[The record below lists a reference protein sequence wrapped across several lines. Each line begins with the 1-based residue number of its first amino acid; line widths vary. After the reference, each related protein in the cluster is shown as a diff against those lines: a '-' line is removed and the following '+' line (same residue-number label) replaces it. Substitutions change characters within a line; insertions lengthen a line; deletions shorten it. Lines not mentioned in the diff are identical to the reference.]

1 MRRVGVLLAMLLV
14 VGCGLAWTLGA
25 KARAGRG
32 ENPGPAV
39 RSRRHP
45 PDEVPSSPRPHAD
58 HRPEAL
64 VVAPTGVG
72 APGGTL
78 QAPGRIN
85 RWERVEG
92 LPRPI
97 AVFDT
102 VFWEPED
109 TRRLRA
115 VISNTG
121 AVRGKT
127 VLEIGTGTGLLS
139 LCCLRAGA
147 AKVVATDIN
156 PAAVSN
162 AIYNARLLGLA
173 DRLEVRLVPPHRP
186 EAYSVV
192 GESEKFD
199 LIISNPP
206 WENARPESIDK
217 YAYFD
222 PDFQLLRSLLA
233 GVEDH
238 LSPGGVGVVS
248 YGSVDAI
255 RTLQRLAP
263 QFGLETR
270 AWDRRSLQG
279 VPGVFLPG
287 MLIEIVP
294 QPTSPAGPLPSTS
307 PNSSPATPTR
317 NASEG
322 SAYASPRLR
331 FGLVS
336 TLHHQFLGVL

>member
-14 VGCGLAWTLGA
+14 VVCSLAWTLGA
-25 KARAGRG
+25 KARAGRR
-32 ENPGPAV
+32 NSPGLALRSRHHLPAV
-39 RSRRHP
+39 
-45 PDEVPSSPRPHAD
+45 VPSSPPSPTD
-58 HRPEAL
+58 YRPEAPAI
-64 VVAPTGVG
+64 APTGV
-72 APGGTL
+72 AAQDGTL

-115 VISNTG
+115 MITDTG

-147 AKVVATDIN
+147 EKVVATDIN
-156 PAAVSN
+156 PAAAPN
-162 AIYNARLLGLA
+162 AVYNARLLGLA
-173 DRLEVRLVPPHRP
+173 DRLEVRLVPLHRP

-233 GVEDH
+233 GLEDH
-238 LSPGGVGVVS
+238 LNPGGVGVVS

-255 RTLQRLAP
+255 GTLQRLAP

-279 VPGVFLPG
+279 LPGVFLPG

-294 QPTSPAGPLPSTS
+294 QPVS
-307 PNSSPATPTR
+307 PNGSLPGPKVPSSTR
-317 NASEG
+317 
-322 SAYASPRLR
+322 
-331 FGLVS
+331 
-336 TLHHQFLGVL
+336 

>member
-1 MRRVGVLLAMLLV
+1 MLLV

-25 KARAGRG
+25 KARAGRR

-127 VLEIGTGTGLLS
+127 VLEI
-139 LCCLRAGA
+139 
-147 AKVVATDIN
+147 N

-222 PDFQLLRSLLA
+222 PDFQLLHSLLA
-233 GVEDH
+233 GLEDH
-238 LSPGGVGVVS
+238 LNPAGVAVVS

-317 NASEG
+317 SASEG

-331 FGLVS
+331 FGLV
-336 TLHHQFLGVL
+336 LRLCGQLAGGRQKPVLLTAPDPAIRGAYALTFVALPARAVILIL